1 MPPSLTQHS
10 DDVWNLHE
18 FVDVANALLPAYL
31 PKDASGRTA
40 DDVNPRL
47 VRHYATLGLL
57 PEPLKEG
64 REARYRLVH
73 LLHLLVVRKLLADG
87 FSSSAIRQVIE
98 GRSGDDLQQ
107 LLDGAVRVELV
118 PEGAATADPRRA
130 FLRDLRQKAGLDP
143 ADADV
148 TMNEWRR
155 DPSPSRSEPMG
166 AEPARSEPARSEPA
180 RSLRSAASS
189 VFKEVPWTRVEMLD
203 GLELHVRED
212 FKLPVNRLGDD
223 QIAQLVKVV
232 LLHLEQT
239 RKGRS

>member
-1 MPPSLTQHS
+1 MPPSLTHHI
-10 DDVWNLHE
+10 DDVWNLQE

-40 DDVNPRL
+40 DEVNARL
-47 VRHYATLGLL
+47 VRHYATLGLV

-87 FSSSAIRQVIE
+87 FSSSAIRHVID
-98 GRSGDDLQQ
+98 GRSADELQQ
-107 LLDGAVRVELV
+107 LLDGAFRIELV
-118 PEGAATADPRRA
+118 PADAATADPRRA
-130 FLRDLRQKAGLDP
+130 FLRNLRQKAGLDP
-143 ADADV
+143 VHGDV
-148 TMNEWRR
+148 TVHEMQRS
-155 DPSPSRSEPMG
+155 PSPARREPTRSR
-166 AEPARSEPARSEPA
+166 RSD
-180 RSLRSAASS
+180 ASS
-189 VFKEVPWTRVEMLD
+189 VFRQVPWTRVEMLD

>member
-1 MPPSLTQHS
+1 MPPSLTHHI
-10 DDVWNLHE
+10 DDVWNLQE

-40 DDVNPRL
+40 DEVNPRL

-73 LLHLLVVRKLLADG
+73 LLHLLAVRKLLADG
-87 FSSSAIRQVIE
+87 FSSSAIKHVID
-98 GRSGDDLQQ
+98 GRSGDELQQ
-107 LLDGAVRVELV
+107 LLDGAVRIELV

-130 FLRDLRQKAGLDP
+130 FLQSLREKAGLDP
-143 ADADV
+143 VDADV
-148 TMNEWRR
+148 TVDAMRS
-155 DPSPSRSEPMG
+155 DASPMRPEPTH
-166 AEPARSEPARSEPA
+166 
-180 RSLRSAASS
+180 SLRSDAAS

-212 FKLPVNRLGDD
+212 FELPVNRLGDD

-239 RKGRS
+239 RKGRP